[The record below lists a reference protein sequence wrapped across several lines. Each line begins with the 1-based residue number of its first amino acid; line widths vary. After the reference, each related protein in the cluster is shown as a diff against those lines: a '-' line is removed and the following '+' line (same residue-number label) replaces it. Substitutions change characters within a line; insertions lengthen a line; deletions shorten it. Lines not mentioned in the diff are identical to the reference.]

1 MFTVEEIYDASV
13 VTTMDES
20 DKFEDVEVT
29 FDQDGVVWIRQYCE
43 ELKNHQLVYMSYQQ
57 LLDII
62 CSMQRPQG
70 MYYLERQRP

>member
-1 MFTVEEIYDASV
+1 MFTVEEVYDVSV

-29 FDQDGVVWIRQYCE
+29 FDQGGVVWVRQYCE
-43 ELKNHQLVYMSYQQ
+43 ELKSHQVIYMSYQQ

-62 CSMQRPQG
+62 CSMQRPEG